1 MNLSQEWLLLLVEEV
16 LTRKRAYKKT
26 DASIRLFDYRIKFKS
41 EHETLNISPY
51 FPSLSMSNVKF

>member
-26 DASIRLFDYRIKFKS
+26 DASITLFDYRTKFKS
-41 EHETLNISPY
+41 KHETLNFSPY